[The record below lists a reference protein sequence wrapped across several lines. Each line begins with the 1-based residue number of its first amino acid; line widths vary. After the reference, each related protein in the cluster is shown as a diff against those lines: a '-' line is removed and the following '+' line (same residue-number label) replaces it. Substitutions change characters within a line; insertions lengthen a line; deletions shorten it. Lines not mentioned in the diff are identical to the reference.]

1 MNLKKKIV
9 RFFGA
14 VTLVGLV
21 SLFIYVLNDIP
32 VEVSSEQIQNIL
44 ESRTFISKQISS
56 SIQNN
61 EFPEQIEYP
70 YKQNIVKAKINY
82 TLDPALQKEATQLL
96 KQYKPDYGAIFAMD
110 ADTGKVLAMT
120 SFQKDITHQLN
131 LTTYS
136 NFPAASVF
144 KIITATA
151 AVDSAGLSPSHKI
164 QFNGGNYTLYKKNV
178 MTDNVNRWTRVITL
192 KDAFAR
198 SINTAFGRL
207 SLKNLTPKDI
217 FDYSIRF
224 MFNQEIPADFHI
236 DQSIAYVPDEKSYEL
251 TEVASGYN
259 KMNRISPAHGAMIAA
274 SIVNDGTIT
283 IPYLVD
289 SITDE
294 DGNALYKSEPLNNG
308 QIMTKDS
315 AEKVRELMEQ
325 TILAGTSRK
334 TFRNLVRNKKFK
346 EIEMGGKTGHLTGDN
361 PKGRVDWFVGYAFDG
376 ERKIA
381 LAAITVNRQYWTV
394 KSSYLGKSIF
404 KKYFEQAIAQAK
416 VAQSESEL

>member
-1 MNLKKKIV
+1 MNTKRKIV
-9 RFFGA
+9 GFIGA
-14 VTLVGLV
+14 ALFISLVGFFAHIISEV
-21 SLFIYVLNDIP
+21 P
-32 VEVSSEQIQNIL
+32 VEVSPKEIQNIL
-44 ESRTFISKQISS
+44 ESRTYISKQISS
-56 SIQNN
+56 FVQNN
-61 EFPEQIEYP
+61 EFPEYIDFPKAE
-70 YKQNIVKAKINY
+70 NIVKAKITY
-82 TLDPALQKEATQLL
+82 TLDPSLQKAATTLL
-96 KQYKPDYGAIFAMD
+96 NQYKPDYGSIFAMD

-120 SFQKDITHQLN
+120 SFQKNISHQLN
-131 LTTYS
+131 LTTYA

-164 QFNGGNYTLYKKNV
+164 QFNGGNYTLYRKNV
-178 MTDNVNRWTRVITL
+178 MSDKVTRWTRVITL

-217 FDYSIRF
+217 YEYSSRF
-224 MFNQEIPADFHI
+224 MFNQEIPADFHV
-236 DQSIAYVPDEKSYEL
+236 DTSTAYVPEEKSFEL

-259 KMNRISPAHGAMIAA
+259 KTNRMSPTHGAMIAA
-274 SIVNDGTIT
+274 SVVNNGTIT
-283 IPYLVD
+283 IPFLVD
-289 SITDE
+289 SLTDAE
-294 DGNALYKSEPLNNG
+294 GKVIYKAQTLNNG
-308 QIMTKDS
+308 QIMTKQS

-334 TFRNLVRNKKFK
+334 TFRNLIRNKKFK

-361 PKGRVDWFVGYAFDG
+361 PKGRVDWFVGYAYDG

-381 LAAITVNRQYWTV
+381 LAAITVNKQFWTV
-394 KSSYLGKSIF
+394 KSSYLGQSLF

-416 VAQSESEL
+416 LAQGESEQ